1 MSFKINKVAGLSEV
15 THDLFN
21 SMINNDNLVKS
32 YVQSIS
38 PGVLGYKEGTSSVFI
53 SSLDSEDASDS
64 DADTQEDP
72 DWQNLLSITFLA
84 KKFHVIKFTIIGS
97 SITHV
102 STSNIS
108 TKFVHGANMRIS
120 TSYLDEPDPSNAS
133 AVPYRHVTSGGRI
146 SSNVSLEFGRMFGS
160 QLCVAY
166 DQPGSATASFFKN
179 LPLIQSG
186 VVTASLDIKKL
197 QTPQR
202 INCSSEEKLQFF
214 VEDMGI
220 YR

>member
-38 PGVLGYKEGTSSVFI
+38 PGVLGYEEEATSVSI
-53 SSLDSEDASDS
+53 SSLDSADASAS

-72 DWQNLLSITFLA
+72 DWHNLLSITFLA

-120 TSYLDEPDPSNAS
+120 TSYLDQPDASN
-133 AVPYRHVTSGGRI
+133 VPYRHVTSGGRI

-166 DQPGSATASFFKN
+166 DEPSSDTASLFKN